1 MDMGGTPYMEGTTD
15 GLTIGFPAAIA
26 INEAER
32 VENNMDLLGYDAL
45 TEAEKEELILRCKGA
60 KTAEEM
66 RRIAEEVA
74 PGVDIQQVYEEEREH
89 FI

>member
-1 MDMGGTPYMEGTTD
+1 MDMGGTPFMEGTTD
-15 GLTIGFPAAIA
+15 GMITGFPAAIA
-26 INEAER
+26 INTAEKMD
-32 VENNMDLLGYDAL
+32 NSMDLLGYDGL

-74 PGVDIQQVYEEEREH
+74 PGVDIQQVYEEERGN